1 MTRVRSGRIHL
12 QSFRLLIA
20 HVAATAVVF
29 VTLIT
34 AEWLVS
40 LCLEYLN
47 TTHRFPPQVYTL
59 AGRLE
64 IWLFYLDCVLGGF
77 LFAAGF
83 VDFTLYLFE
92 DKR

>member
-1 MTRVRSGRIHL
+1 MTRVRSGRTHL

-20 HVAATAVVF
+20 HVVGTAAVF

-34 AEWLVS
+34 VGWLVS

-47 TTHRFPPQVYTL
+47 TIHRFPPQVYTL

-64 IWLFYLDCVLGGF
+64 IWLFYLDSMLSGF
-77 LFAAGF
+77 SFVVGF
-83 VDFTLYLFE
+83 VDFTLYLLE
-92 DKR
+92 GTR